1 MVMNASG
8 RTLSFLSTRLLKS
21 SFASSSSSSA
31 SVGEIGVQDFLK
43 AVGNGVE
50 SHADKVSQAID
61 SVSTLLQTRSGK
73 LKGLGVPCK
82 QRKMILRYTEKYRQ
96 GVWRPKVSTKKK
108 E

>member
-1 MVMNASG
+1 MLADEEDVHLLITFAM
-8 RTLSFLSTRLLKS
+8 TLVTI
-21 SFASSSSSSA
+21 
-31 SVGEIGVQDFLK
+31 GEIGVQDFLK

-82 QRKMILRYTEKYRQ
+82 QVDPLSHLPLSFPFL
-96 GVWRPKVSTKKK
+96 G
-108 E
+108 